1 MCFIVEPK
9 EGDGLMPIV
18 DLSFVLVGATLPLD
32 HGYSVF
38 SAVSRVVPSVH
49 GDRRIGIHPIRG
61 RRAEPGVLRLH
72 EKSYLKIRLPSE
84 EVAPYIALSGKA
96 IEVDGHWHMVGIPRV
111 DSLIPA
117 ANLASRM
124 VTFKHALDP
133 EKCLEDVRRELERL
147 EIQATPELVVSTQPF
162 QGGRVIRRVMRVKDK
177 KIVGFSIRVL
187 GLSPDE
193 SIRLQEHG
201 LGGRRRMGCG
211 VFTPF
216 HR

>member
-1 MCFIVEPK
+1 
-9 EGDGLMPIV
+9 MPIV
-18 DLSFVLVGATLPLD
+18 DLAFVLVGTTIPLD

-38 SAVSRVVPSVH
+38 SAISRVVPSVH

-61 RRAEPGVLRLH
+61 RRTAPGILQIH

-84 EVAPYIALSGKA
+84 EVAPYIALSGQA
-96 IEVDGHWHMVGIPRV
+96 IEFDGHWQMIGIPRV
-111 DSLIPA
+111 EALTPA

-124 VTFKHALDP
+124 VTFKHALIP

-147 EIQATPELVVSTQPF
+147 EIKATPELVVSTQPF
-162 QGGRVIRRVMRVKDK
+162 QSGRAIRRVMRVKDK
-177 KIVGFSIRVL
+177 KIVGFSVRVL
-187 GLSPDE
+187 GLSPEE

-211 VFTPF
+211 IFTPWN
-216 HR
+216 H